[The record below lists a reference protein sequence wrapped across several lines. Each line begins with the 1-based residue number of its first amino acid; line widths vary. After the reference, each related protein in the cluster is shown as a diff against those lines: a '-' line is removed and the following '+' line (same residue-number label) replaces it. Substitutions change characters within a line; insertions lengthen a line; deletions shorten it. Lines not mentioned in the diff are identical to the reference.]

1 MKKTTVILPLLILL
15 GGCGPIWYA
24 TKIINARKYVA
35 AARENGAG
43 RETDDFAKYEITFA
57 EEHLK
62 KAQEEVAKADYQAAI
77 ELAAVAEEYG
87 KKARDIAVRLK
98 MEAGRTK
105 KTTESESESESEKET
120 DTEE

>member
-15 GGCGPIWYA
+15 GACGPIWYG
-24 TKIINARKYVA
+24 TKIINARKHVA

-77 ELAAVAEEYG
+77 ELAVVAEEYG

-98 MEAGRTK
+98 MESGRTMK
-105 KTTESESESESEKET
+105 ASDSDKET